1 MGHSKEHA
9 RQCWGRLELVGRQAE
24 LVSEVMNISS
34 TQTILWYFD
43 QKKKKCD
50 CICPCPKN
58 QPEAN
63 TLKSL
68 AFLALAEDIWRQSS
82 TESALWLLV
91 LTLRQ
96 IYNEKKQTE
105 QGKIQ
110 TEQFVEKRSAKELNI
125 AKACAEGE
133 AVIIKE
139 RPLVL
144 LGTLGRLCPQGK
156 TPLSWDFN
164 LWKEKFKKGC
174 LLLESN
180 CFNTWKLV
188 EVMVHAKLAAILAH
202 PCDLDFGDMND
213 IRVKRC

>member
-24 LVSEVMNISS
+24 VVSEVMNISS

-43 QKKKKCD
+43 QKKKKCG

-96 IYNEKKQTE
+96 IYNEKQQPIKGKHTMHSLRGEKALWRVLELSPVPNEIKFNKKSVVINRTKGVHTTE
-105 QGKIQ
+105 QDHSQ
-110 TEQFVEKRSAKELNI
+110 LSFQ
-125 AKACAEGE
+125 
-133 AVIIKE
+133 
-139 RPLVL
+139 LV
-144 LGTLGRLCPQGK
+144 
-156 TPLSWDFN
+156 
-164 LWKEKFKKGC
+164 
-174 LLLESN
+174 
-180 CFNTWKLV
+180 
-188 EVMVHAKLAAILAH
+188 
-202 PCDLDFGDMND
+202 
-213 IRVKRC
+213 